1 MVTGAQARI
10 ETGEWP
16 EPRRRLVITDVD
28 TDGLLGLVTAAWESE
43 ETNWLLIGIVVFD
56 PEHWGRGLG
65 YEALGLWCDYL
76 LTAMPELARLDLRT
90 WSGNHGMMALARK
103 LGFTEEARFRKARIV
118 RGEYYDGM
126 GYGIL
131 REEWDARY
139 WDGFAASLYTW
150 VTVPRFVVWSS
161 TADHTQRTGGHKV
174 RTLQMRRCPPDL
186 HHGLQQVGDD
196 DAIADFKIA
205 IPRFFR
211 QLRLDDRLRIVSVAE
226 EQPRI
231 GTAVNRVALHAFEGA
246 FNRHATISAPS
257 SSSSSARRSSR
268 LRA

>member
-1 MVTGAQARI
+1 MTMLPVTGKRILLRDMILDDLPAWEQWTMPGNAWHELDGPYYPKPSPDDVKKMVTGAQARI

-16 EPRRRLVITDVD
+16 EPRRGHRRPAGPRYLVVGERGDQ
-28 TDGLLGLVTAAWESE
+28 LAA
-43 ETNWLLIGIVVFD
+43 D
-56 PEHWGRGLG
+56 REHWGRGLG

-139 WDGFAASLYTW
+139 WDGFAASL
-150 VTVPRFVVWSS
+150 
-161 TADHTQRTGGHKV
+161 
-174 RTLQMRRCPPDL
+174 
-186 HHGLQQVGDD
+186 
-196 DAIADFKIA
+196 
-205 IPRFFR
+205 
-211 QLRLDDRLRIVSVAE
+211 
-226 EQPRI
+226 
-231 GTAVNRVALHAFEGA
+231 
-246 FNRHATISAPS
+246 
-257 SSSSSARRSSR
+257 
-268 LRA
+268 